1 MTAALAAVDG
11 PGLPV
16 RIQLRNPTETGSDV
30 FGYWI
35 SDQQPVRGRDR
46 LMRGWDLWLVAL
58 AHDQPAA
65 T

>member
-1 MTAALAAVDG
+1 MRLN
-11 PGLPV
+11 
-16 RIQLRNPTETGSDV
+16 NPTETGSDV

-58 AHDQPAA
+58 AHDQPAS